1 MRPDTEEW
9 IKKADADFL
18 SMTREM
24 NAAKKTSLSSL
35 PSV

>member
-24 NAAKKTSLSSL
+24 NGTKDLN
-35 PSV
+35 